1 MEKRIHEPRNKK
13 QQDEYFEK
21 ARDYSVHQD
30 ASSFDRHN
38 DSLILRING
47 QRPYIPAVLRQQCF
61 PQNGFNVLLDAA
73 GHIPC
78 PKFRILF

>member
-1 MEKRIHEPRNKK
+1 MEKRIYEPRNKK

-30 ASSFDRHN
+30 APSIDRHN

-47 QRPYIPAVLRQQCF
+47 QRSYVPAVLRQ
-61 PQNGFNVLLDAA
+61 
-73 GHIPC
+73 
-78 PKFRILF
+78 